1 MTGQEA
7 LPGHDDPGAGFGA
20 IKMIPVGL
28 AEYFL
33 HGRAAFCAAVKIWPF
48 QNWPYPY
55 VLE

>member
-28 AEYFL
+28 AEYVL